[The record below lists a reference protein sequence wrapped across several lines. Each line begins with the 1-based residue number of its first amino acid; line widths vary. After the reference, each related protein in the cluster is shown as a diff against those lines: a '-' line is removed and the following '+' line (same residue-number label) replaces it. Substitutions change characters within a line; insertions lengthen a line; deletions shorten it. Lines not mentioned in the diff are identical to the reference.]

1 MLTYWSI
8 FWRTFSALELAV
20 IGAAVA
26 WDWTSDFKA
35 SATKLAFLSLAPLI
49 GAVVAAIYAYVRTP
63 ATTALEKAIR
73 AFLQAVAGG
82 LAAVAINVPADVL
95 ALPNLLISLG
105 IAAVGAFLVTFF
117 SNQGTVPPATTS
129 P

>member
-20 IGAAVA
+20 IGAAVT
-26 WDWTSDFKA
+26 WDWASDFKTN
-35 SATKLAFLSLAPLI
+35 ATKLLFLTLAPFI
-49 GAVVAAIYAYVRTP
+49 GAVAAAIWSYVRTP
-63 ATTALEKAIR
+63 AVTAVEKALR
-73 AFLQAVAGG
+73 AFAQAIAGG
-82 LAAVAINVPADVL
+82 LAAVVINVPADVV
-95 ALPNLLISLG
+95 ALPNLLVSLG

>member
-26 WDWTSDFKA
+26 WDWTTDFKA
-35 SATKLAFLSLAPLI
+35 SATKLAFLSLAPFI

-73 AFLQAVAGG
+73 AFLQAIAGG
-82 LAAVAINVPADVL
+82 LALVVINTPADVI
-95 ALPNLLISLG
+95 ALPNLLVSLG
-105 IAAVGAFLVTFF
+105 VAAIGAFIVTFF
-117 SNQGTVPPATTS
+117 SNQGTVLPATSS

>member
-26 WDWTSDFKA
+26 WDWASDFKGNA
-35 SATKLAFLSLAPLI
+35 AKLAFLSLAPFI
-49 GAVVAAIYAYVRTP
+49 GAVAAAFYAAATSP

-73 AFLQAVAGG
+73 AFLQAIAGG
-82 LAAVAINVPADVL
+82 LAAVVINVPADVV
-95 ALPNLLISLG
+95 ALPNLLVSLG
-105 IAAVGAFLVTFF
+105 IAAVGAFLVTYF

>member
-20 IGAAVA
+20 IGAALT
-26 WDWTSDFKA
+26 WDWASDFKA
-35 SATKLAFLSLAPLI
+35 NVSKLLFLSLAPFI
-49 GAVVAAIYAYVRTP
+49 GAVAAAIYAYVRTP
-63 ATTALEKAIR
+63 AVTALEKALR
-73 AFLQAVAGG
+73 ALAQALAGG
-82 LAAVAINVPADVL
+82 LAVVVINEPADVV
-95 ALPNLLISLG
+95 ALPNLLVSLG

-117 SNQGTVPPATTS
+117 SNQGTVPPATVS